1 MLFIIF
7 LVWSFWYSD
16 ARHSPSKNPAVAPTS
31 REHSQRRYYFLTIL
45 CTKFPTNHNRL
56 RHISVLFQFVYSV
69 LTCYTKISFFYL
81 LFNHTPG
88 FIFSQKFMDHFFL
101 FVCRTH
107 AAQRTVDRVPC
118 NLKRV
123 VFESSQERFIR
134 VSIYYNSIYFRESLI
149 NVNS

>member
-16 ARHSPSKNPAVAPTS
+16 ARYSPSKNPAVAPTS
-31 REHSQRRYYFLTIL
+31 RDHSQRRYCFLTIL

-56 RHISVLFQFVYSV
+56 RHISVLFQFVYYV

-88 FIFSQKFMDHFFL
+88 FIFFPKVHGSFFFYL
-101 FVCRTH
+101 FVGLMLLS
-107 AAQRTVDRVPC
+107 VLWIGSRVT
-118 NLKRV
+118 LRGWFLRARRRGSY
-123 VFESSQERFIR
+123 VFQFIIILFISENHR
-134 VSIYYNSIYFRESLI
+134 LM
-149 NVNS
+149 